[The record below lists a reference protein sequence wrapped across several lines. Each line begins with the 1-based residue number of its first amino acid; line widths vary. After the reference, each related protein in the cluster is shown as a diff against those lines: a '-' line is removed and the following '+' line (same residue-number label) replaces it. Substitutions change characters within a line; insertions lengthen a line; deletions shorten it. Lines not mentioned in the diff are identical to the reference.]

1 MARALPK
8 PRRRRGSTL
17 RPTVQLGFLGLT
29 LGFVFL
35 LQANAER
42 FCPFGGV
49 EAIYAYLTEGN
60 VLCSIGVSN
69 FFVLGGVLL
78 TVLLFR
84 RAFCGYACP
93 VGTIQEWTRKAGAA
107 LGIPLVR
114 VNPRADWVLSLLK
127 YAAVVIIIVIT
138 WRASELLFREVCP
151 AYALLSRHG
160 EDITYWAYVVSGAVL
175 VASLF
180 MNVPFC
186 RWLCPFAAVMN
197 PLSKAAV
204 GRVARDPASCASCG
218 KCDAVCPMAIPVSEV
233 DEVTHA
239 RCTAC
244 LQCVDSCP
252 KHKGGTHAGRMPP
265 RTRPVPQI
273 AIVTLF
279 LVVVGGA
286 VLASELNPLPSFTFT
301 KGEPPAVTETI
312 ELRIEEL
319 SCRGR
324 ANLLRYFLE
333 RDDELALDGYF
344 KFEAWPQPGMARA
357 RVTFD
362 PEEIDELLLKD
373 AIAQPYYDEGLQDWR
388 TTPFVIQGYDPLGS
402 P

>member
-1 MARALPK
+1 MTRTLPR
-8 PRRRRGSTL
+8 PRRRRGSPL
-17 RPTVQLGFLGLT
+17 RAQVQLAFLGLT

-93 VGTIQEWTRKAGAA
+93 VGTIQEWTRKGAA
-107 LGIPLVR
+107 WLGLPLVR
-114 VNPRADWVLSLLK
+114 VNPRADRLLSLLK
-127 YAAVVIIIVIT
+127 YAALVVIIVIT

-151 AYALLSRHG
+151 AYALMSRHG
-160 EDITYWAYVVSGAVL
+160 EDITYWAYVLSGAIL

-180 MNVPFC
+180 LRVPFC
-186 RWLCPFAAVMN
+186 RWLCPFAAFMN
-197 PLSKAAV
+197 PLSKVAV
-204 GRVARDPASCASCG
+204 GRVARDPNSCASCG
-218 KCDAVCPMAIPVSEV
+218 KCDAVCPMAIPVSAV
-233 DEVTHA
+233 DEVKHA

-244 LQCVDSCP
+244 LQCVDACP
-252 KHKGGTHAGRMPP
+252 KHQGGTLAWRMPP
-265 RTRPVPQI
+265 STRAMPQWG
-273 AIVTLF
+273 IVAVF
-279 LVVVGGA
+279 LLLVGGA

-301 KGEPPAVTETI
+301 KGERPAQIETI
-312 ELRIEEL
+312 ELRIENL

-333 RDDELALDGYF
+333 RDDELELLGYL
-344 KFEAWPQPGMARA
+344 KFEAWPQPGTARA

-362 PEEIDELLLKD
+362 PLELDELMLKD
-373 AIAQPYYDEGLQDWR
+373 AIVQPYYDEGLGDWR
-388 TTPFVIQGYDPLGS
+388 SAPFVIEGYDPLGG